1 MHPALASAVSG
12 AKPAVAERFLDPDIT
27 FVLNESLAAD
37 FLDPVSDPVA
47 QTSALDAGQAYP
59 AQPLIDGFDEAL
71 TLGELTALLGNAEPV
86 ESKPTAEELRQLE
99 PNPEHL
105 DRLNRAVAYIKQ
117 GDMENA
123 CIILETLAT
132 EGDEAQRQQ
141 VNELL
146 AMIA

>member
-1 MHPALASAVSG
+1 M
-12 AKPAVAERFLDPDIT
+12 
-27 FVLNESLAAD
+27 
-37 FLDPVSDPVA
+37 
-47 QTSALDAGQAYP
+47 
-59 AQPLIDGFDEAL
+59 
-71 TLGELTALLGNAEPV
+71 LGNAEPV

-105 DRLNRAVAYIKQ
+105 VRLNQAVAYIKQ